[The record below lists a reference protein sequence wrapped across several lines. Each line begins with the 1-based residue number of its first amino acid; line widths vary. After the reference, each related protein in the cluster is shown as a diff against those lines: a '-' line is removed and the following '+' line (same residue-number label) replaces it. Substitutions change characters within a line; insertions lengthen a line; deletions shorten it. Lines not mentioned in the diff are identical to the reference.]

1 MEPPCLSSI
10 VMGALAV
17 GFVVADYYLNYGDRM
32 LTYIF
37 LGSIT
42 TILFHVLCLYGYQK
56 LNWVFLA
63 IVAVYVFFSIVY
75 IHFTKKDI
83 SDASDICGSCETE
96 EYGCECTMAKP
107 KPKPCAP
114 KKKPSCKKPNW

>member
-1 MEPPCLSSI
+1 MEAPCVSSI

-17 GFVVADYYLNYGDRM
+17 GFILADYYLNYGARV

-63 IVAVYVFFSIVY
+63 IMAVYVFLSIIY
-75 IHFTKKDI
+75 IHFTKPDI
-83 SDASDICGSCETE
+83 SDASDME
-96 EYGCECTMAKP
+96 EYGYECTMSKP
-107 KPKPCAP
+107 KPK
-114 KKKPSCKKPNW
+114 KPRCKKDF

>member
-1 MEPPCLSSI
+1 MEAPCVSSI

-17 GFVVADYYLNYGDRM
+17 GFILADYYLNYGSRV

-63 IVAVYVFFSIVY
+63 LVAVYVFFSIVY
-75 IHFTKKDI
+75 IHFTKPDI
-83 SDASDICGSCETE
+83 SDPSDME
-96 EYGCECTMAKP
+96 EYGCECTMSKP
-107 KPKPCAP
+107 KPKRCAP
-114 KKKPSCKKPNW
+114 KKPRCKKNV